1 MLTAYDLESVRNDQV
16 IFSSVNFTLFPGE
29 ILHISGANGCGK
41 STLLHI
47 LMGLLLPEKGEV
59 RWRDVLIGE
68 CAAAYQAQLLY
79 IGHKIGV
86 KNTLTVRENL
96 QLAAKLGKGVLDL
109 DLQQALR
116 YFNLHSL
123 QDMVCAHLSA
133 GQRQRVALTRLLIL
147 EAGLWILDEPF
158 TAIDSESV
166 VLLQD
171 LIQQQVQRGGMVVL
185 TSHQPFALPG
195 VKELRLC

>member
-1 MLTAYDLESVRNDQV
+1 MLTAHDLESVRNDQV

-29 ILHISGANGCGK
+29 ILYISGTNGCGK

-47 LMGLLLPEKGEV
+47 LMGLLVPEKGEV
-59 RWRDVLIGE
+59 RWHDNLIGE
-68 CAAAYQAQLLY
+68 YSAAYQGQLLY

-96 QLAAKLGKGVLDL
+96 QLAAKLGRKVPRLDW
-109 DLQQALR
+109 QQALQ
-116 YFNLHSL
+116 YFSLHSL
-123 QDMVCAHLSA
+123 QDTVCGRLSA

-166 VLLQD
+166 VRLQD
-171 LIQQQVQRGGMVVL
+171 LIQQQVRRGGMVVL
-185 TSHQPFALPG
+185 TSHQPFALLG
-195 VKELRLC
+195 VKELRL